1 MESHN
6 WGNKNKPKGLPGNF
20 LVKLDQKEVW
30 YSMLIPG
37 KMDSES
43 AHQSVAFTFQVSRG
57 LKEKEGL
64 NVFFGICPRLP
75 LNKRWQF
82 NVTHKE
88 LL

>member
-43 AHQSVAFTFQVSRG
+43 AHQNVAFTFQVSRG

-64 NVFFGICPRLP
+64 NFFFWNMSQASFEQEVAIQC
-75 LNKRWQF
+75 
-82 NVTHKE
+82 HI
-88 LL
+88 